1 MTARLPET
9 GVSMPSRASTSLLR
23 ATVLCQSS
31 WGYTCQCPLGLVPH
45 CYVRSAVVHSVNKDG
60 VSMPSRAS
68 TSLLLFRSVKDLRVI
83 NSYVSMPSRAS
94 TSLLPAI
101 LGNIGR
107 MTSLCQCPLGL
118 VPHCYDSKIA
128 NFEND
133 SIELCQCPLGLV
145 PHCYGSN
152 IFPYGSASACVNA
165 LSG

>member
-118 VPHCYDSKIA
+118 VPHCYPILYKEW
-128 NFEND
+128 N
-133 SIELCQCPLGLV
+133 LCSFFVSMPSRASTSLLLSRKE
-145 PHCYGSN
+145 YGKR
-152 IFPYGSASACVNA
+152 
-165 LSG
+165 